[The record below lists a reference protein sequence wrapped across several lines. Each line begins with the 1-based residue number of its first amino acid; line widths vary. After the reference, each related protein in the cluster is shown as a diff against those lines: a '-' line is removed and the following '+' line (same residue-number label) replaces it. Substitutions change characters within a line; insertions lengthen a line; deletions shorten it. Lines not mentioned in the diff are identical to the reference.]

1 MYECKK
7 AYSIDG
13 IPYIVCGLA
22 PRPASN
28 DKSTLYHSL
37 CPYQRFC
44 GEKRCAVL
52 LPEWRSCKRLASQT
66 PQETARTEAPA
77 TGASITT
84 AKKSRRK

>member
-13 IPYIVCGLA
+13 IPYIVCGIE
-22 PRPASN
+22 PRPTSN
-28 DKSTLYHSL
+28 DKSNLYHSL

-52 LPEWRSCKRLASQT
+52 LPAWRHCKKIACQP
-66 PQETARTEAPA
+66 PQEATNDVKTATEA
-77 TGASITT
+77 GA
-84 AKKSRRK
+84 AKKSRKK